1 MAAQI
6 YNKRLATES
15 QSYNSSFG
23 LNKTVESCASFL
35 WLLISNFTLKPD
47 FE

>member
-6 YNKRLATES
+6 YNKKLATES

-23 LNKTVESCASFL
+23 LNKTVESCASFFMVIKKQL
-35 WLLISNFTLKPD
+35 HVETRL
-47 FE
+47 